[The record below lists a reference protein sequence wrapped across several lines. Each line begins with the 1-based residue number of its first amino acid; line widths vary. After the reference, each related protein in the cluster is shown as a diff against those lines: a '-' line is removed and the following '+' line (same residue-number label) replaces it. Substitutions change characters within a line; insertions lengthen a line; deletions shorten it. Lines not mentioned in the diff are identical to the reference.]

1 MTVTARVKCTFCGK
15 TQDEV
20 RRLVAGPGVYICDE
34 CVELCREIIDEE
46 FKEAAKFELKEIPK
60 PSEIVNTLNDY
71 VIGQDK
77 AKKYLAVAV
86 YNHYKRINAEVGEGE
101 TEVQKSNILMLWP
114 HWERKNIA
122 CTDAGADFERAVCD
136 CGCNVAYRGRICG
149 RRCGK
154 YSAEAH
160 SSCGL

>member
-1 MTVTARVKCTFCGK
+1 MYDNYNDGDGQIKCTFCGK

-71 VIGQDK
+71 VIGQDN

-86 YNHYKRINAEVGEGE
+86 YNHYKRINA
-101 TEVQKSNILMLWP
+101 
-114 HWERKNIA
+114 
-122 CTDAGADFERAVCD
+122 
-136 CGCNVAYRGRICG
+136 
-149 RRCGK
+149 
-154 YSAEAH
+154 
-160 SSCGL
+160 